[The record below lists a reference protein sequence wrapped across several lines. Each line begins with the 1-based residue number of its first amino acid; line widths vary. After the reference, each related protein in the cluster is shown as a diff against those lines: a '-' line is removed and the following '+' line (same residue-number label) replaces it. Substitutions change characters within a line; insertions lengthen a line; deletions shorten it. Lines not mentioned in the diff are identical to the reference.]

1 MDDPLKMPESFKL
14 DHDAVTAPF
23 VRLAGRKQLIGGG
36 EVVKWDLRFAQP
48 NVSHLS
54 MPTIHSIEHSL
65 ATTLRTI
72 TDSVIDISPMGC
84 QTGFYVSVDAA
95 ELGDFDTFTDVLS
108 RGIETALALTQV
120 PGSSRVECG
129 WAESHSLEAAHEAL
143 TEFLAARDEWADVF
157 GADQE
162 EVVE

>member
-23 VRLAGRKQLIGGG
+23 VRLAGRKQLTGGG
-36 EVVKWDLRFAQP
+36 EVVKWDLRFKQP
-48 NVSHLS
+48 NISHLM
-54 MPTIHSIEHSL
+54 MPAIHSIEHSL

-72 TDSVIDISPMGC
+72 TDAVIDISPMGC

-95 ELGDFDTFTDVLS
+95 ELGEYDVFTDVLS

-120 PGSSRVECG
+120 PGSSRIECG
-129 WAESHSLEAAHEAL
+129 WAESHSLEEAQTAL
-143 TEFLAARDEWADVF
+143 SEFLAARDEWTAVF
-157 GADQE
+157 GTDE
-162 EVVE
+162 TEVAQ